1 MPTKAPRTKAAS
13 GTAGAKRVNPK
24 RVNPALQKPLR
35 PSAELAA
42 VVGPDPLPRGQAVS
56 RVWGYIKE
64 HGLQNPADRREILAD
79 DKLRPVF
86 GKDKVTMFEMNK
98 YLAQHLK

>member
-13 GTAGAKRVNPK
+13 GTAGAKK
-24 RVNPALQKPLR
+24 VNPALQKPLR

-56 RVWGYIKE
+56 RKRSSGSTCFS
-64 HGLQNPADRREILAD
+64 LA
-79 DKLRPVF
+79 
-86 GKDKVTMFEMNK
+86 
-98 YLAQHLK
+98 

>member
-1 MPTKAPRTKAAS
+1 MPTKAPKSKTAS
-13 GTAGAKRVNPK
+13 GTAGTKKGNL
-24 RVNPALQKPLR
+24 ALQKPLQ

-64 HGLQNPADRREILAD
+64 HGLQNPANRREILAD
-79 DKLRPVF
+79 DELRSVF